1 MKSILN
7 RAAIKP
13 ILLAT
18 LWIGASEF
26 VRNQLLLASYWVD
39 HYRNMGLEF
48 PASPVNGIVWM
59 IWSAVFASLIYI
71 LRDKFSQLETIALG
85 WVIGF
90 VLMWLVIGNLGV
102 LPYTL
107 LWFAIPLSVVEVYGA
122 VWVVDKTQSK
132 RH

>member
-1 MKSILN
+1 MQNFLSKSSL
-7 RAAIKP
+7 KP
-13 ILLAT
+13 ILLAA
-18 LWIGASEF
+18 LWIGFSEF
-26 VRNQLLLASYWVD
+26 VRNQVLFTSYWVD

-48 PASPVNGIVWM
+48 PASPINGIVWM
-59 IWSAVFASLIYI
+59 LWSAVFASLIYI
-71 LRDKFSQLETIALG
+71 LRDTFTQLETIALG

-90 VLMWLVIGNLGV
+90 VLMWLVIGNLAV

-122 VWVVDKTQSK
+122 VWVMDHTQSK